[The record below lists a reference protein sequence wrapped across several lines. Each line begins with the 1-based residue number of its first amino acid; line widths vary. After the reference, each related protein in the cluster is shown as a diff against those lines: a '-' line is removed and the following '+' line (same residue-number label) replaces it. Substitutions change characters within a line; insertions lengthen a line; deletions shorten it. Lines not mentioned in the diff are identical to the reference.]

1 MSRRKTNS
9 RGGGGGVVDVEVE
22 GVDRVAVTRATDTAE
37 TDVTPTPPVTGTA
50 SGSSMNG
57 DRAMQ
62 VGKY

>member
-1 MSRRKTNS
+1 M
-9 RGGGGGVVDVEVE
+9 VDVEVE

>member
-1 MSRRKTNS
+1 M
-9 RGGGGGVVDVEVE
+9 VDVEVE
-22 GVDRVAVTRATDTAE
+22 GVDRVVVTRATGTAK
-37 TDVTPTPPVTGTA
+37 TDVTPTLPETGTA